1 MPLDIFQTRQA
12 GGDVAGFTM
21 TQPGWGPGLD
31 PSFFDNLGEALLTNN
46 RVARDIRIGRGAYDS
61 VQGWIDRFEQVTG
74 YAPQNPELAPE
85 PIIGELS
92 SRAAL
97 YEKLAK
103 VYETE
108 KRNRPD
114 LALPPPPTAEDAR
127 AAGIGSERERLAA
140 GARRAQAPQGLIE
153 QFGGVVGS
161 MAGVAL
167 DPINLGSMAIT
178 VPTGAGILSTALR
191 VGLIGGVSQLAISAS
206 DFGTRQEIDPNF
218 GVTDAAGEVAS
229 AFVGGAVLGGGLKGL
244 ARLWGRV
251 VKSGLAQPSAT
262 PDAAPAA
269 PQPGYIRFYHGTSFD
284 DVSGFSGK
292 TFVSP
297 QYEYAR
303 DYRGGPNNVF
313 YTDLTRQE
321 AIDFGLYDEINN
333 YPRNGAIDDGAGRL
347 KMFSRA
353 ANSPQPV
360 PRYVR
365 DAGNVVEREAAGAQA
380 NPYRGG
386 GIEGQ
391 DAHARNL
398 AEAEAAAV
406 DGRVPQIPDDQFA
419 AGTWRPAKVYASDGM
434 EVGVRY
440 EVVEA
445 DSLVASQ
452 RPDLSADPRYPVEL
466 QPRDRSRAASTEQV
480 NEIAARLNPERLGPS
495 PDASTGAP
503 VVGPDNIVESG
514 NGRWLG
520 LKGAYSRDGAPG
532 YRDHLRALGFEVDGM
547 REPVLIARRVTP
559 LSDAERIAFA
569 NAANRGTTL
578 RLSAPEQALSDARLI
593 DTPVLDKLNPEAAL
607 AAAENRPFVK
617 AMLGKLPQAERG
629 GLIDRRGNLSAEGIR
644 RVEAAMLARAYGD
657 PALLSRMLESPDSG
671 IKAIGGALTDGAG
684 PWANLRDAVSRGNVA
699 AGMDITADLMDAVR
713 LVERARDTRA
723 KLSALV
729 DQAEMFDAPSPA
741 TRALLG
747 LMFRDDALTRAASR
761 ASVARGLAAYAEEAM
776 KNTTEARLFGE
787 PLSADDV
794 LTAALAKV
802 GRDDLGVAAREA
814 TVPERARDLS
824 TDPTVDDAVLHR
836 LEQLQED
843 APDAMIADPEGTLNA
858 DGTPKMVS
866 VKSLV
871 DEADAEIKAAQE
883 IEACATPM
891 GEDNG

>member
-74 YAPQNPELAPE
+74 YAPENPELAPE

-92 SRAAL
+92 SRTAL
-97 YEKLAK
+97 YEKMAK

-114 LALPPPPTAEDAR
+114 LALPPPPTAEDAH

-140 GARRAQAPQGLIE
+140 GARRAQAPQGLLE
-153 QFGGVVGS
+153 QSGGVVGS

-262 PDAAPAA
+262 PDPAPAA
-269 PQPGYIRFYHGTSFD
+269 
-284 DVSGFSGK
+284 
-292 TFVSP
+292 
-297 QYEYAR
+297 
-303 DYRGGPNNVF
+303 
-313 YTDLTRQE
+313 
-321 AIDFGLYDEINN
+321 
-333 YPRNGAIDDGAGRL
+333 
-347 KMFSRA
+347 
-353 ANSPQPV
+353 PQPV

-406 DGRVPQIPDDQFA
+406 DGRAPQIPDDQFA
-419 AGTWRPAKVYASDGM
+419 AGTWRPAKVYASDGT

-452 RPDLSADPRYPVEL
+452 RADLSADPRYPVEL
-466 QPRDRSRAASTEQV
+466 QPRDRSRAASAEQV

-503 VVGPDNIVESG
+503 IVGPDNIVESG

-559 LSDAERIAFA
+559 LSDAERVAFA

-657 PALLSRMLESPDSG
+657 PALLARVLESPDSG

-713 LVERARDTRA
+713 LVERARDTRT

-761 ASVARGLAAYAEEAM
+761 ASVARGLAAYAGEAM

-787 PLSADDV
+787 ALSADDV

-836 LEQLQED
+836 LEQLQEE

-871 DEADAEIKAAQE
+871 DEADAEIRAAQE
-883 IEACATPM
+883 IEACAKPM
-891 GEDNG
+891 GPQQE